1 MSSTFATLGL
11 NPQLQETLQTLGYK
25 QPTPIQAQAIEPA
38 MAGQDLIAEAQTGT
52 GKTAAFALPLLH
64 RFNAQPT
71 AEKIRPVR
79 ALVLVPTRELAIQ
92 VKESFFEYGKDQG
105 VRTVAVFGGV
115 RMDTQMHQMR
125 RGTDVLVATPG
136 RLLDLIS
143 QGEISLAEVETLVLD
158 EADRMLDLGFIND
171 INQLVKRIPKDRQT
185 WLFSATFGPAVEKLA
200 RELTREPQW
209 LKATKRN
216 STAQN
221 VQQTAYAVNNS
232 DKAEALTAMVQN
244 GSWKQLMV
252 FTRTKKRAD
261 MVTEHLQHAGI
272 SAAAIHGD
280 KKQRDRMQALEQFKA
295 GRIRILVATDVA
307 ARGLDI
313 DALPR
318 VVNYDVPQQAEA
330 YVHRIGRTGR
340 AGSSGQAITLVS
352 QDERSYLADIE
363 VLIKRPLKLKPLPA
377 LKDEHGNLLH
387 FEDAMPGK
395 NARAAK
401 QRHGAQKT
409 PAGTRP
415 KQKQGRQPE
424 APAEPEPP
432 RKPGIRPSL
441 MSAPKKGATK
451 PARKR

>member
-1 MSSTFATLGL
+1 MSSFATLGL
-11 NPQLQETLQTLGYK
+11 NPQLQQTLQDLGYK
-25 QPTPIQAQAIEPA
+25 TPTPIQAKAIEPA

-64 RFNAQPT
+64 RFNAAPT
-71 AEKIRPVR
+71 ADKIRPIR
-79 ALVLVPTRELAIQ
+79 ALILVPTRELAIQ
-92 VKESFFEYGKDQG
+92 VKESFFEYGKEQG
-105 VRTVAVFGGV
+105 VRTVAIFGGV

-143 QGEISLAEVETLVLD
+143 QGEISLKQVETLVLD

-171 INQLVKRIPKDRQT
+171 INQVVKKIPNDHQT

-200 RELTREPQW
+200 KELTREPQW
-209 LKATKRN
+209 LKAAKRN
-216 STAQN
+216 SAAQT
-221 VQQTAYAVNNS
+221 VQQTVYAVNNRN
-232 DKAEALTAMVQN
+232 KAEALQYMISN
-244 GSWKQLMV
+244 GGWKQVMV
-252 FTRTKKRAD
+252 FARTKKRAD
-261 MVTEHLQHAGI
+261 MVTEHLQDAGI

-280 KKQRDRMQALEQFKA
+280 KKQRDRMQALDAFKA
-295 GRIRILVATDVA
+295 GKIRILVATDVA

-352 QDERSYLADIE
+352 PDERSYLADIE
-363 VLIKRPLKLKPLPA
+363 TLIRRALKLKPLPT
-377 LKDEHGNLLH
+377 LKDEHGQPVY

-395 NARAAK
+395 QARASK
-401 QRHGAQKT
+401 QSRGAQKT
-409 PAGTRP
+409 PTGTKP
-415 KQKQGRQPE
+415 KQKAGKQPA

-432 RKPGIRPSL
+432 RKPGLRPSL
-441 MSAPKKGATK
+441 MSVQPAGKKGK
-451 PARKR
+451 KR

>member
-1 MSSTFATLGL
+1 MSSAFASLGL
-11 NPQLQETLQTLGYK
+11 NPALLQNLQELGYR
-25 QPTPIQAQAIEPA
+25 QPTSIQASAIPTA

-64 RFNAQPT
+64 RFNADPSS
-71 AEKIRPVR
+71 EKIRPIR

-92 VKESFFEYGKDQG
+92 VKESFFEYGKEQG
-105 VRTVAVFGGV
+105 VRTVAIFGGV

-143 QGEISLAEVETLVLD
+143 QGEICLKQVETLILD

-171 INQLVKRIPKDRQT
+171 INQLVRKIPNDHQT

-200 RELTREPQW
+200 KKLTRDPQW
-209 LKATKRN
+209 LKAARRN

-221 VQQTAYAVNNS
+221 VQQTAYAVNNRN
-232 DKAEALTAMVQN
+232 KAEALQYMISN
-244 GSWKQLMV
+244 GGWKQVMV
-252 FTRTKKRAD
+252 FVRTRKRAD
-261 MVTEHLQHAGI
+261 MVTEHLHQAGI

-280 KKQRDRMQALEQFKA
+280 KKQRERMLALEQFKSA
-295 GRIRILVATDVA
+295 KIRILVATDVA

-352 QDERSYLADIE
+352 PDERSYLAEIE
-363 VLIKRPLKLKPLPA
+363 TLIKRALKLKPLPA
-377 LKDEHGNLLH
+377 LKDEHGEPVY

-395 NARAAK
+395 KARATHQ
-401 QRHGAQKT
+401 QRGAQKT
-409 PAGTRP
+409 PAGTKP
-415 KQKQGRQPE
+415 KQKAGKKPTP
-424 APAEPEPP
+424 PAEPEPP

-441 MSAPKKGATK
+441 MSVQTTAKKGK
-451 PARKR
+451 KR